1 MAARSRFVVPLAAAA
16 LVAIVTPAALR
27 TTGDRGVEGEDGA

>member
-1 MAARSRFVVPLAAAA
+1 MAARSQLVVPLAAAA

-27 TTGDRGVEGEDGA
+27 TTADKGVEGEDGA